1 MTNEYAAD
9 EPNTARV
16 ASEIARRAP
25 AAPAMRDELTIDEL
39 VSQVSLIQQ
48 AMSKVM
54 HDGEHYGVIPGTGSK
69 PTLLKPGAE
78 KLCLLFRLDPEY
90 ATERVVEG
98 DHLTAITTCTLYKIT
113 TGQRWGSGQAICSSK
128 ESKYA
133 YRKGE
138 RICPECGQAAI
149 IKGKEQY
156 GGGWLCWKKRNGC
169 GAQWPDGATQI
180 ESQNV
185 DRVDNPDLADTWN
198 TIIKM
203 ACKRALV
210 AAVLNV
216 TAASDIFTQD
226 IEEIAENTAAA
237 KAETAPAATAPRP
250 AAPPMP
256 TSAVPASKPMPKN
269 TGEFASLAKARGW
282 SQMDTVKWARSVISE
297 LVEKAVKD
305 WTEDDYA
312 LLIRRFHEWT
322 AQKAAQAWN
331 GMPPAAAENT
341 REV

>member
-1 MTNEYAAD
+1 MDENETQQLAVRQ
-9 EPNTARV
+9 EPGH
-16 ASEIARRAP
+16 
-25 AAPAMRDELTIDEL
+25 ELTVED
-39 VSQVSLIQQ
+39 LIAQMQ
-48 AMSKVM
+48 KIRTVMEKVM
-54 HDGEHYGVIPGTGSK
+54 VRDDPAKGIAGHYGVIPGTNK

-90 ATERVVEG
+90 ATERVVEDG
-98 DHLTAITTCTLYKIT
+98 HLTAITTCTLYKIT

-138 RICPECGQAAI
+138 RICPECGQSAI

-180 ESQNV
+180 EGQNV

-226 IEEIAENTAAA
+226 IEEIAENTVARV
-237 KAETAPAATAPRP
+237 ETAPAATAPRP

-256 TSAVPASKPMPKN
+256 APAAPASKPMPKN
-269 TGEFASLAKARGW
+269 AGEFAGLAKARGW
-282 SQMDTVKWARSVISE
+282 SQMEAVKWARSMMGE
-297 LVEKAVKD
+297 LTEKAVKD

-312 LLIRRFHEWT
+312 LLVRRFHEWT
-322 AQKAAQAWN
+322 AQETSQAWS
-331 GMPPAAAENT
+331 GMPPATAENT
-341 REV
+341 RDV

>member
-1 MTNEYAAD
+1 
-9 EPNTARV
+9 
-16 ASEIARRAP
+16 
-25 AAPAMRDELTIDEL
+25 MRDELTIDEL
-39 VSQVSLIQQ
+39 VGQVSLIQQ

-138 RICPECGQAAI
+138 RTCPECGHNAI
-149 IKGKEQY
+149 IKGRAEY
-156 GGGWLCWKKRNGC
+156 GGGWLCYGKKGGC
-169 GAQWPDGATQI
+169 GAKWPDGATVI
-180 ESQNV
+180 EGQNV

-237 KAETAPAATAPRP
+237 TKHNVDYRELNIGILRTAW
-250 AAPPMP
+250 
-256 TSAVPASKPMPKN
+256 KN
-269 TGEFASLAKARGW
+269 YSKARKNQVVAHEMVHGLLGPLREFIFKLLESPPENQGEVDLYFEW
-282 SQMDTVKWARSVISE
+282 FHQVDETLTTHVADVFLNAARE
-297 LVEKAVKD
+297 LEGV
-305 WTEDDYA
+305 
-312 LLIRRFHEWT
+312 
-322 AQKAAQAWN
+322 QKN
-331 GMPPAAAENT
+331 
-341 REV
+341 

>member
-1 MTNEYAAD
+1 M
-9 EPNTARV
+9 NTARV
-16 ASEIARRAP
+16 ATEIARRAP

-39 VSQVSLIQQ
+39 VGQVSLIQQ

-138 RICPECGQAAI
+138 RTCPECGHNAI
-149 IKGKEQY
+149 IKGRAEY
-156 GGGWLCWKKRNGC
+156 GGGWLCYGKKGGC
-169 GAQWPDGATQI
+169 GAKWPDGATVI
-180 ESQNV
+180 EGQNV

-226 IEEIAENTAAA
+226 IEEIVENTAAA
-237 KAETAPAATAPRP
+237 KTEAATVTRP
-250 AAPPMP
+250 PAPPLAAQAAEVARAAAM
-256 TSAVPASKPMPKN
+256 AHAPMPKN
-269 TGEFASLAKARGW
+269 AGEFASLAKNHGW
-282 SQMDTVKWARSVISE
+282 SQMDTVKWARSMMSE
-297 LVEKAVKD
+297 LNEKPVKD

-312 LLIRRFHEWT
+312 VLIRRFHEWT
-322 AQKAAQAWN
+322 AQEAERAWT
-331 GMPPAAAENT
+331 GTPPATAEDT
-341 REV
+341 RPV

>member
-1 MTNEYAAD
+1 MDENETQQLAVRQ
-9 EPNTARV
+9 EPGH
-16 ASEIARRAP
+16 
-25 AAPAMRDELTIDEL
+25 ELTVED
-39 VSQVSLIQQ
+39 LIAQMQ
-48 AMSKVM
+48 KIRTVMEKVM
-54 HDGEHYGVIPGTGSK
+54 VRDDPAKGIAGHYGVIPGTNK

-90 ATERVVEG
+90 ATERVVEDG
-98 DHLTAITTCTLYKIT
+98 HLTAITTCTLYKIT

-156 GGGWLCWKKRNGC
+156 GGGWLCWNKKGGC
-169 GAQWPDGATQI
+169 GAKWPDGATVI

-185 DRVDNPDLADTWN
+185 ERVDNPDLADTWN

-226 IEEIAENTAAA
+226 IEETVENTAAA
-237 KAETAPAATAPRP
+237 KTEAATATRP
-250 AAPPMP
+250 PAPPLADQAAEVARAR
-256 TSAVPASKPMPKN
+256 TPMPLNTAMAPHGVCPEHKAVLVPIGN
-269 TGEFASLAKARGW
+269 TGKKGHWRTVNGNRIVCELAPMPGLDKQANDKQGDLGW
-282 SQMDTVKWARSVISE
+282 G
-297 LVEKAVKD
+297 
-305 WTEDDYA
+305 
-312 LLIRRFHEWT
+312 
-322 AQKAAQAWN
+322 
-331 GMPPAAAENT
+331 GMPPATAENT
-341 REV
+341 RPV